1 MIGCVF
7 RRLHGYPAMHNFC
20 GFVYAVMFQIT
31 NSPGSFTVTETAS
44 TLAESI
50 VVSLLVGT
58 LPFPVEIVLN
68 DIGTAKRSG
77 KRFLRIIYM

>member
-1 MIGCVF
+1 
-7 RRLHGYPAMHNFC
+7 MHNPFC
-20 GFVYAVMFQIT
+20 GGFVYAVMFQIT

-68 DIGTAKRSG
+68 DIGTAKISG
-77 KRFLRIIYM
+77 KIISRLYVHVFNIL